1 MGFITIVLLYC
12 LSSATG
18 HLNVFISQ
26 KEVKRIMGLSSELY
40 YVRDGVVNTYAMNFE
55 VPVPATIGELEFCW
69 QSLTRHSLPYTWSV
83 ESNNG
88 IAMKK
93 PELDIPESGW
103 VPSHV
108 QVFRLK
114 LPCTGVV
121 SSEVHVLLTINITAV
136 NPKHG
141 DVSLVF
147 HRNKICLKT
156 TDMLLDSLIGKDGSL
171 ETNLIDELPQSQQKQ
186 LPKSPAQPPLLS
198 PRSQPDNDQNNDKT
212 LIMQPSY
219 GGTTGTVQVATAVA
233 TTGGG
238 NTALTSPKHGDEAPE
253 ELVPAHGAFFF
264 ALGCGSA
271 LIVTL
276 VAVTFALAYKRTNK
290 SFLIRSKS
298 KESLHTSY
306 TSAAYVANPNV
317 LVRVGSVTSTSGTYA
332 TIRSVRKTAASMAED
347 DLPNHCISSGVSGN
361 KGNSHVSPYATSYV
375 ATAAGSNNY
384 HVYSKPASPTAS
396 KISYYACTPLMAVND
411 RRMCDDLDER
421 IRQLDSHGATVKLE
435 RLLQE
440 GAFGKVYQGTYK
452 HNGGGS
458 QEVLVKTVTTDAAS
472 QQNKMFL
479 AESLMLHGLP
489 GHVNILQPI
498 SVCQYSN
505 KPTAILY
512 PFSNKGN
519 LKRFLCDCKR
529 KNNDYYNLTTKDIVN
544 MAVQLCL
551 GSVFLHSQGICHKD
565 IAARNCVVDEKLR
578 VKLADSGLSRDL
590 FPDDY
595 SCLNDNEN
603 RPIKWMALES
613 ITLRTYNGASDIW
626 SFGVLLWELV
636 CLGAQPYSEIDPYDL
651 SLYLQEGYRLSQ
663 PINCPDDLFGM
674 MTFCWLPSPE
684 ERPSSAQV
692 LACLQDFQKT
702 LNQFI

>member
-1 MGFITIVLLYC
+1 
-12 LSSATG
+12 
-18 HLNVFISQ
+18 
-26 KEVKRIMGLSSELY
+26 
-40 YVRDGVVNTYAMNFE
+40 MNFE
-55 VPVPATIGELEFCW
+55 VPVPASIGELEFCW
-69 QSLTRHSLPYTWSV
+69 ESLTRHSLPYTWDV

-88 IAMKK
+88 IAMKR

-103 VPSHV
+103 VPPHV
-108 QVFRLK
+108 EVFRLK

-121 SSEVHVLLTINITAV
+121 SAEVRVQLTINITAV
-136 NPKHG
+136 NRKQHK

-156 TDMLLDSLIGKDGSL
+156 TDLLLDTLIGNNKETSL
-171 ETNLIDELPQSQQKQ
+171 ETNVIETGREQQQ
-186 LPKSPAQPPLLS
+186 HGLQTSWMPMSVPPLH
-198 PRSQPDNDQNNDKT
+198 RSKT
-212 LIMQPSY
+212 AGDSSVKPHGSSAMADGPNSAS
-219 GGTTGTVQVATAVA
+219 GVTVATVA
-233 TTGGG
+233 KAAGGAG
-238 NTALTSPKHGDEAPE
+238 DGDAALTSPKRGDSPE
-253 ELVPAHGAFFF
+253 ELAPTHGAFFF

-276 VAVTFALAYKRTNK
+276 VAVTSALAYKRTNK
-290 SFLIRSKS
+290 SLLRFKS

-317 LVRVGSVTSTSGTYA
+317 LVRVGSVASTNGTYA
-332 TIRSVRKTAASMAED
+332 TIRSVRKTSAAGGTNNCNGHDSDSVDVRCAT
-347 DLPNHCISSGVSGN
+347 NCS
-361 KGNSHVSPYATSYV
+361 SHVSPYATSYV
-375 ATAAGSNNY
+375 AAAAGTNNY

-396 KISYYACTPLMAVND
+396 KISYYACTPLMAIND

-421 IRQLDSHGATVKLE
+421 IRLLDSHGTSVKLE

-440 GAFGKVYQGTYK
+440 GAFSKIYQGTYK
-452 HNGGGS
+452 SNGS
-458 QEVLVKTVTTDAAS
+458 QEVFVKTVTADAAS
-472 QQNKMFL
+472 QQVKIFL
-479 AESLMLHGLP
+479 TESLMLHGIP

-498 SVCQYSN
+498 AVCQYSN
-505 KPTAILY
+505 KPPTVLY

-519 LKRFLCDCKR
+519 LKKFLCDCKK
-529 KNNDYYNLTTKDIVN
+529 KNNDYYNLTTQDIVN
-544 MAVQLCL
+544 MAVQLSL

-565 IAARNCVVDEKLR
+565 IATRNCVVDEKLR

-636 CLGAQPYSEIDPYDL
+636 CLGAQPYAEIDPYDL

-674 MTFCWLPSPE
+674 MTCCWLPNPE
-684 ERPSSAQV
+684 ERPSSAQI

>member
-1 MGFITIVLLYC
+1 MGFFTIVLLYC

-55 VPVPATIGELEFCW
+55 VPVPANIGELEFCW
-69 QSLTRHSLPYTWSV
+69 QSLTRHSLPYTWNV

-88 IAMKK
+88 IALKK

-141 DVSLVF
+141 DISLVF

-171 ETNLIDELPQSQQKQ
+171 ETNLINELPPSQQQ
-186 LPKSPAQPPLLS
+186 QPAKSPAQPPLLS
-198 PRSQPDNDQNNDKT
+198 TRPQPDNEKS

-219 GGTTGTVQVATAVA
+219 SGTAGTVQVATAVA
-233 TTGGG
+233 TTGSG
-238 NTALTSPKHGDEAPE
+238 NTALTSPKQGDETPE
-253 ELVPAHGAFFF
+253 ELVPTHGAFFF
-264 ALGCGSA
+264 ALGCGFA

-290 SFLIRSKS
+290 SLLIRSKS

-332 TIRSVRKTAASMAED
+332 TIRSLRKTAASMAED
-347 DLPNHCISSGVSGN
+347 DLPNHCVIGGVAGN
-361 KGNSHVSPYATSYV
+361 KVSSHVSPYATSYV

-411 RRMCDDLDER
+411 RRVCDDLDER
-421 IRQLDSHGATVKLE
+421 IRQLDSRGAKVKLE

-440 GAFGKVYQGTYK
+440 GAFGRVYQGTYK
-452 HNGGGS
+452 NNNAGS

-479 AESLMLHGLP
+479 TESLMLHGLP
-489 GHVNILQPI
+489 GHVNILQPMA
-498 SVCQYSN
+498 VCQYSN

-519 LKRFLCDCKR
+519 LKKFLCDCKK

-565 IAARNCVVDEKLR
+565 IATRNCVVDEKLR